1 MDGGLSAYAYKERR
15 QESAWAR
22 RRSLAAE
29 LVQGATEKEL
39 REAHAWATSDETLV
53 NELRPLPTGRV
64 AELIQI
70 LERLQG
76 PDPDEE

>member
-1 MDGGLSAYAYKERR
+1 MPTLTKSAVKRVLGPVGE
-15 QESAWAR
+15 
-22 RRSLAAE
+22 SLAAE
-29 LVQGATEKEL
+29 LVHTGATEKEL